1 MPRDVPAPE
10 TDKDVRKERHSGDAK
25 SSVKGKAKKGGA
37 GGKFTEG
44 KPGDEVNE
52 AAVEEADPNYDSE
65 EEELNRAMQ
74 QAKIETEKFEA
85 EKKAAEEA
93 KSKEETEKKE
103 QAKEPEDPKQPE
115 KELTE
120 EEKKELDAQKKR
132 AEIAAKVK
140 KMKELQAKKELRQ
153 NMPKYEDAPEMFGR
167 HEYQC
172 DLTKVEPIVGFRW
185 TCTKLADYDIC
196 TEALCDL
203 LPGETYTLRN
213 HRGQTRRVTRD
224 DFQMAKGQGFRPTD
238 ADGKIIEASHVKKS
252 SFEVTLTKKNQGDET
267 GMKTTEYKKGG
278 QLISEVVK
286 DGLLDKWNAE
296 HPQQLVQKGDVII
309 AVNGKGGSYKE
320 MTKAKK
326 AGLVVKLTI
335 QPKVKEE
342 SKDYGPPALLSAH

>member
-1 MPRDVPAPE
+1 MPKDTQP
-10 TDKDVRKERHSGDAK
+10 DKDVRKERHSGDAK

-44 KPGDEVNE
+44 KPGDEINE
-52 AAVEEADPNYDSE
+52 AVVEEADPNYDSE
-65 EEELNRAMQ
+65 EEELQRAMQ
-74 QAKIETEKFEA
+74 QAKVETEKFEA

-93 KSKEETEKKE
+93 KAKEEPEKKE
-103 QAKEPEDPKQPE
+103 EAPPKEPE

-120 EEKKELDAQKKR
+120 EEKKELETQKKR

-140 KMKELQAKKELRQ
+140 MMKEMQAKKELRL
-153 NMPKYEDAPEMFGR
+153 NKPKYEDAPEMFGR

-213 HRGQTRRVTRD
+213 HKGQTRKVTRD

-238 ADGKIIEASHVKKS
+238 ADGKIIEATRPKTAP
-252 SFEVTLTKKNQGDET
+252 FEVTLTRPKEGAEL

-278 QLISEVVK
+278 QLVSEVVK
-286 DGLLDKWNAE
+286 GGLLDKWNE
-296 HPQQLVQKGDVII
+296 ENPQQTVRKGDVISE
-309 AVNGKGGSYKE
+309 VNGKGGSYKDL
-320 MTKAKK
+320 TKAKK
-326 AGLVVKLTI
+326 VGLTVKMTI

-342 SKDYGPPALLSAH
+342 SKDYGAAAVEKAH

>member
-1 MPRDVPAPE
+1 
-10 TDKDVRKERHSGDAK
+10 
-25 SSVKGKAKKGGA
+25 
-37 GGKFTEG
+37 
-44 KPGDEVNE
+44 
-52 AAVEEADPNYDSE
+52 
-65 EEELNRAMQ
+65 MQ
-74 QAKIETEKFEA
+74 QAKVEQEKFEA

-93 KSKEETEKKE
+93 KAKEGAEKKE
-103 QAKEPEDPKQPE
+103 EAKEPEKKEPE

-120 EEKKELDAQKKR
+120 EEKKELEAQKKR

-140 KMKELQAKKELRQ
+140 MMKELQAKKELRQ

-172 DLTKVEPIVGFRW
+172 DMTKVEPIVGFRW

-213 HRGQTRRVTRD
+213 HKGQTRKVTRD

-238 ADGKIIEASHVKKS
+238 ADGKILEAERPKKAA
-252 SFEVTLTKKNQGDET
+252 FEVTLTRQNQGDEL

-286 DGLLDKWNAE
+286 DGLLDKWNEE
-296 HPQQLVQKGDVII
+296 HPQQVVRKGDII
-309 AVNGKGGSYKE
+309 TAVNGKGGSYKD

-326 AGLVVKLTI
+326 TGLVVNLTI

-342 SKDYGPPALLSAH
+342 SKDYG